1 MAIIDLQDRIIEIV
15 NREDQSDFLYDLLDV
30 YDIPKATITRLKNGN
45 QNLTKSPGEVHLKN
59 KIWFKQAR
67 KGNLFDSFVEVEKQ
81 VAELSAKPRY
91 VLVTDFGRIL
101 AKDTKTQEAL
111 DIKFEDLPQYFD
123 FFLAWKGIEKVD
135 FEKENPADIKA
146 AERFARL
153 YDVLRKENS
162 ITENYKGID
171 LFLIRLL
178 FCFFA
183 EDTDIFKRNSFTNPI
198 KTLTEEDGSDLN
210 KFFTDLFIVLDKTER
225 EGVPSYLK
233 EFPFVNGQLFTE
245 PHEELKFSSKSRKLI
260 IECGELLNWA
270 KINPDIFGS
279 MIQAVATEESRS
291 HLGMHYT
298 SVPNIM
304 KVIKPLF
311 LDELYEAFEKAYD
324 NMDKLNLLYERIGKI
339 KFFDPACG
347 SGNFLIITYK
357 ELRRLEIKILL
368 RQRELSEYIMY
379 LPSVTLDQFY
389 GIEIDDFAH
398 DVAKLS
404 LWIAEHQMN
413 MELEE
418 IFNDKVRATLPLQ
431 SAGEIRCANALRVDW
446 NEVCPYTKNE
456 EVYIFGNPPYL
467 GSKKQN
473 PNHKED
479 LMSVYGPKSNYKQ
492 VDYIAGWFQLA
503 ANYIKDD
510 LVRVAFVST
519 NSICQG
525 EQVELIWKRL
535 LENTQISFA
544 YTSFKWNNNAK
555 KNAGVTVI
563 VVGLDSSDKNV
574 KTKRLYIG
582 MNEKSVKHITP
593 YLTEG
598 EDTIVS
604 KLEKSISGF
613 PKMDFG
619 SMPRDG
625 GGLIFS
631 PEEREKVIE
640 SYPELNPYIWRYIG
654 ADEFINNTFR
664 YCLWLNSETY
674 EEIKDNPIVRDR
686 MEIVRQARLSS
697 KAKSTQNAAKTPYS
711 FVQRGPE
718 YFYSKDDK
726 RMSVIVPAFS
736 SENRF
741 YVPIGIEKSSTILS
755 NKVYVIPNA
764 EISLLGILS
773 SRMHMTWM
781 RAVAGRLETRYGY
794 SSGIVYNTFP
804 FPSIS
809 TRRKQEIEAA
819 ALDILDIREELGGTL
834 AELYDQG
841 KMPMDLK
848 LAHEKLDS
856 IVERAYRQKVFE
868 TDEERLEAL
877 LKIYQEMLNNRS
889 NHGKYN

>member
-1 MAIIDLQDRIIEIV
+1 MAIIDLEDKIVEIV
-15 NREDQSDFLYDLLDV
+15 NREVHSDFLYELLEI
-30 YDIPKATITRLKNGN
+30 YDIPRATITRLKNGN
-45 QNLTKSPGEVHLKN
+45 QNLTNRADEVHLKN
-59 KIWFKQAR
+59 KVWFKRAN
-67 KGNLFDSFVEVEKQ
+67 KGKLFDGFVEVEQQ
-81 VAELSAKPRY
+81 VAGLSAKPRY
-91 VLVTDFGRIL
+91 LLVTDYEGIL
-101 AKDTKTQEAL
+101 AKDTKTEEPL
-111 DIKFEDLPQYFD
+111 DIKFKDLPQHFD

-153 YDVLRKENS
+153 FDVLRKENNN
-162 ITENYKGID
+162 TTNNDGLD

-178 FCFFA
+178 FCLFA
-183 EDTDIFKRNSFTNPI
+183 EDTEIFDHKSLTNTI

-210 KFFTDLFIVLDKTER
+210 KFFSDLFKVLDKSVR
-225 EGVPSYLK
+225 EDVPTYLK
-233 EFPFVNGQLFTE
+233 RFPYVNGQLFTV
-245 PHEELKFSSKSRKLI
+245 PHENIKFSTKSRKLI
-260 IECGELLNWA
+260 IECGELLDWSQ
-270 KINPDIFGS
+270 INPDIFGS
-279 MIQAVATEESRS
+279 MIQAVATEDSRS

-311 LDELYEAFEKAYD
+311 LEDLYEAFEKAQG
-324 NMDKLNLLYERIGKI
+324 NMDKLSRLYDRIGSI

-357 ELRRLEIKILL
+357 ELRRLEIRILL
-368 RQRELSEYIMY
+368 EQRKLAPSIWY
-379 LPSVTLDQFY
+379 LPSVTLNQFY

-398 DVAKLS
+398 NVAKLS

-413 MELEE
+413 VELERA
-418 IFNDKVRATLPLQ
+418 FNDKVRPTLPLQ
-431 SAGEIRCANALRVDW
+431 SAGNIRCVNALLVDW
-446 NEVCPYTKNE
+446 TDVCPHKLSE

-479 LMSVYGPKSNYKQ
+479 LLNVFGPKSNYKQ
-492 VDYIAGWFQLA
+492 VDYITGWFQLA
-503 ANYIKDD
+503 ANYIQDSQA
-510 LVRVAFVST
+510 RAAFVST

-535 LENTQISFA
+535 LLNTQISFA
-544 YTSFKWNNNAK
+544 YTSFKWNNNARG
-555 KNAGVTVI
+555 NAGVTVI
-563 VVGLDSSDKNV
+563 IVGLDSSDRNV
-574 KTKRLYIG
+574 TTKRLFMG
-582 MNEKSVKHITP
+582 MNEKYVKHITP

-598 EDTIVS
+598 EDIIVS
-604 KLEKSISGF
+604 KLEQSISGF

-631 PEEREKVIE
+631 PEEREEAIE
-640 SYPELNPYIWRYIG
+640 RYPELESYIWRYLG
-654 ADEFINNTFR
+654 ADEFLNNTFR
-664 YCLWLNSETY
+664 YCFWLNSDTY
-674 EEIKDNPIVRDR
+674 EEIKDNSIVRDR
-686 MEIVRQARLSS
+686 MEQVKRARLSS
-697 KAKSTQNAAKTPYS
+697 KADSTQNAARTPYS

-718 YFYSKDDK
+718 HFYSKDDK
-726 RMSVIVPAFS
+726 KMSVIVPAFS

-741 YVPIGIEKSSTILS
+741 YMPIGIEKSSTILS

-764 EISLLGILS
+764 VISLFGILS

-809 TRRKQEIEAA
+809 TRREQEIESA
-819 ALDILDIREELGGTL
+819 ALEILDIREELGGTL
-834 AELYDQG
+834 AELYDQE
-841 KMPMDLK
+841 KMPVELK
-848 LAHEKLDS
+848 VAHENLDE
-856 IVERAYRQKVFE
+856 IVERVYRQKAFE
-868 TDEERLEAL
+868 TDEERLEEL
-877 LKIYQEMLNNRS
+877 LKIYQEITNER
-889 NHGKYN
+889 

>member
-1 MAIIDLQDRIIEIV
+1 MAEEIKMGIIELEDKIVEIV
-15 NREDQSDFLYDLLDV
+15 NREDHSDFLFELLDV
-30 YDIPKATITRLKNGN
+30 YDIPKSTITRLKKGN
-45 QNLTKSPGEVHLKN
+45 QNLTKRTGEVHLKN
-59 KIWFKQAR
+59 KVWFKKAQ
-67 KGNLFDSFVEVEKQ
+67 KGKLFDSFVEIEQQ
-81 VAELSAKPRY
+81 VVELSAKPRY
-91 VLVTDFGRIL
+91 LLVTDFENIL
-101 AKDTKTQEAL
+101 AKDTKTQSAL
-111 DIKFEDLPQYFD
+111 DIKFQELPQYFD
-123 FFLAWKGIEKVD
+123 FFLAWKGIEKVE

-153 YDVLRKENS
+153 YDVLHKEN
-162 ITENYKGID
+162 NID
-171 LFLIRLL
+171 KDNRGLDIFLIRLL
-178 FCFFA
+178 FCLFA
-183 EDTDIFKRNSFTNPI
+183 EDTDIFERNSFTNVI
-198 KTLTEEDGSDLN
+198 KTLTEKDGSDLN
-210 KFFTDLFIVLDKTER
+210 KLFTDLFAVLDKEGR
-225 EGVPSYLK
+225 EGVPIYLR
-233 EFPFVNGQLFTE
+233 EFPYVNGQLFTE
-245 PHEELKFSSKSRKLI
+245 PHEFLKFSTKSRKLI
-260 IECGELLNWA
+260 IECGEMLNWA

-279 MIQAVATEESRS
+279 MIQAVATTESRS

-311 LDELYEAFEKAYD
+311 LDDLYRAFEKAD
-324 NMDKLNLLYERIGKI
+324 GSMDKLNLLYERIGKI
-339 KFFDPACG
+339 KLFDPACG
-347 SGNFLIITYK
+347 SGNFLIIAYK
-357 ELRRLEIKILL
+357 ELRRLEIQILL
-368 RQRELSEYIMY
+368 RQRELSPTIMY

-431 SAGEIRCANALRVDW
+431 STGEIRCANALRVDW
-446 NEVCPYTKNE
+446 NEICPHKKNE

-473 PNHKED
+473 LSHKAD
-479 LMSVYGPKSNYKQ
+479 LMNVFGPKSNYKQ
-492 VDYIAGWFQLA
+492 VDYISGWLQLA
-503 ANYIKDD
+503 ANYIQNS

-525 EQVELIWKRL
+525 EQVEMIWQRL
-535 LENTQISFA
+535 LMNTQISFA

-563 VVGLDSSDKNV
+563 IVGLESNDRKV
-574 KTKRLYIG
+574 ITKRLFIG
-582 MNEKSVKHITP
+582 MNEKCVKHITP

-598 EDTIVS
+598 EDTIVY
-604 KLEKSISGF
+604 KMEKSISGF

-631 PEEREKVIE
+631 PEEREKAIE
-640 SYPELNPYIWRYIG
+640 RYPELKPYIWRYIG

-664 YCLWLNSETY
+664 YCFWLNSDTY
-674 EEIKDNPIVRDR
+674 EKINDIPIVRDR
-686 MEIVRQARLSS
+686 MEQVKRARLAS
-697 KAKSTQNAAKTPYS
+697 KAKSTQSAAKTPYL

-718 YFYSKDDK
+718 SFYSKDDK
-726 RMSVIVPAFS
+726 NISVIVPAFS

-764 EISLLGILS
+764 DISLFGILS

-809 TRRKQEIEAA
+809 TRKKQEIEAA
-819 ALDILDIREELGGTL
+819 ALDILDIREEFGGTL
-834 AELYDQG
+834 AELYNQE

-848 LAHEKLDS
+848 IAHDKLDGV
-856 IVERAYRQKVFE
+856 VERAYRQKVFE
-868 TDEERLEAL
+868 TDEERLEVL
-877 LKIYQEMLNNRS
+877 LKMYQEMNGR
-889 NHGKYN
+889 

>member
-1 MAIIDLQDRIIEIV
+1 MAIIELEDKIVEIV
-15 NREDQSDFLYDLLDV
+15 EREDHSDFLYELLNI
-30 YDIPKATITRLKNGN
+30 YDIPKATITRLKKGN
-45 QNLTKSPGEVHLKN
+45 QNLAKKSGEIHLKN
-59 KIWFKQAR
+59 KVWFKEVE
-67 KGNLFDSFVEVEKQ
+67 KGKLFDGFVEVEQQ

-91 VLVTDFGRIL
+91 LLVTDFDGIL
-101 AKDTKTQEAL
+101 TKDTKTQEAL
-111 DIKFEDLPQYFD
+111 DIKFRELPQYFD

-153 YDVLRKENS
+153 YDVLRKEND
-162 ITENYKGID
+162 ITDNNRGLD

-178 FCFFA
+178 FGFFA
-183 EDTDIFKRNSFTNPI
+183 EDTDIFKQNSFTNSI
-198 KTLTEEDGSDLN
+198 KTLTNEDGTDLN
-210 KFFTDLFIVLDKTER
+210 KFFTDLFVVLDKTER
-225 EGVPSYLK
+225 DDIPSYLR
-233 EFPFVNGQLFTE
+233 EFPYVNGQLFTE
-245 PHEELKFSSKSRKLI
+245 PHEELKFSTKSRKLI

-311 LDELYEAFEKAYD
+311 LDDLYEEFEKAYD
-324 NMDKLNLLYERIGKI
+324 SMDKLNLLYERIGKI

-347 SGNFLIITYK
+347 SGNFLIVTYK

-418 IFNDKVRATLPLQ
+418 IFNNKVRATLPLQ
-431 SAGEIRCANALRVDW
+431 SVGEIRCANAIRVEWTD
-446 NEVCPYTKNE
+446 VCPLKESE
-456 EVYIFGNPPYL
+456 EIFVFGNPPYL

-473 PNHKED
+473 KEHKSD
-479 LMSVYGPKSNYKQ
+479 MLSIFGNVKNGKML
-492 VDYIAGWFQLA
+492 DYISAWFFLGSK
-503 ANYIKDD
+503 YISDTNAK
-510 LVRVAFVST
+510 VAFVST
-519 NSICQG
+519 NSVTHG
-525 EQVELIWKRL
+525 EQVSILWNELFKFNI
-535 LENTQISFA
+535 QINFA
-544 YTSFKWNNNAK
+544 FKSFKWTNNAK
-555 KNAGVTVI
+555 NNAGVTVVI
-563 VVGLDSSDKNV
+563 IGFGPLD
-574 KTKRLYIG
+574 TKVNKYLFVDETKKLVSNI
-582 MNEKSVKHITP
+582 SP
-593 YLTEG
+593 YLTDG
-598 EDTIVS
+598 ENILVS
-604 KLEKSISGF
+604 SRTKPISELPKLH
-613 PKMDFG
+613 FG
-619 SMPRDG
+619 NMPNDG

-631 PEEREKVIE
+631 IAEFEDAIDK
-640 SYPELNPYIWRYIG
+640 YPELVPYFKKFIG
-654 ADEFINNTFR
+654 SDEFIKGGLR
-664 YCLWLNSETY
+664 YCLWLNEKQY
-674 EEIKDNPIVRDR
+674 EEIKSNPLIQKR
-686 MEIVRQARLSS
+686 ISIS
-697 KAKSTQNAAKTPYS
+697 KNHREKSTDKGTNKLALTPWKFRDTREATKYS
-711 FVQRGPE
+711 IV
-718 YFYSKDDK
+718 
-726 RMSVIVPAFS
+726 VPAFS

-755 NKVYVIPNA
+755 NKVYVLPDA
-764 EISLLGILS
+764 DISLFGILS

-794 SSGIVYNTFP
+794 SAGIVYNTFP

-834 AELYDQG
+834 AELYDQE
-841 KMPMDLK
+841 KMPKDLK
-848 LAHEKLDS
+848 LAHENLDG
-856 IVERAYRQKVFE
+856 IIERAYRQKAFE
-868 TDEERLEAL
+868 SDEERLEIL
-877 LKIYQEMLNNRS
+877 LKMYQEMTER
-889 NHGKYN
+889 